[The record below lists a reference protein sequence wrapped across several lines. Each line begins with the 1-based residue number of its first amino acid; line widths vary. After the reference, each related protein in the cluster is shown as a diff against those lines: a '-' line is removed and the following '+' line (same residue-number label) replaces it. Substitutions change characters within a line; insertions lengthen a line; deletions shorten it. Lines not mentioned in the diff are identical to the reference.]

1 MKTPKEFAYD
11 LWTTEDGKYM
21 VRVKST
27 GEVTEVDRAVMRA
40 LRLEEKHLRRHYAHK
55 EFEDTSDLSLDYISY
70 PTESLDATWL
80 VDLSQNLE
88 AAYISHLNYMDFKK
102 SLTPRQFSILQEC
115 LIEGK
120 NLTEYAI
127 ETGIT
132 RQAVHE
138 SILLIRKK
146 FEKFFGDT

>member
-27 GEVTEVDRAVMRA
+27 GEVVEVDRAVMRA
-40 LRLEEKHLRRHYAHK
+40 LRLEEKHLRRHYK
-55 EFEDTSDLSLDYISY
+55 RSNPNGKPILSLNYVSY
-70 PTESLDATWL
+70 PSEIAEAAWL
-80 VDLSQNLE
+80 VDFNYDLE
-88 AAYISHLNYMDFKK
+88 TAYASYVDFIKFQQ
-102 SLTPRQFSILQEC
+102 SLTSHQLSILREC

-120 NLTEYAI
+120 TFAEYAI
-127 ETGIT
+127 ENDIT
-132 RQAVHE
+132 KQAVHE

-146 FEKFFGDT
+146 FKKIFSDT